1 MTASIR
7 LDYLGSW
14 NGRSWKTMHRDAG
27 TSPPAMPLR
36 ILRIGV
42 EYEVSYLYEDLY
54 NEAKIC
60 TPQFCIVM
68 LVK

>member
-1 MTASIR
+1 
-7 LDYLGSW
+7 
-14 NGRSWKTMHRDAG
+14 MHRDAG